1 MGRRWPPYA
10 GTGPGSSEEGAGIQG
25 PALLGHDGAVPTV
38 IIRSWTARA
47 ATLLVAALCALVIA
61 VVLIPGSPSGPGG
74 PGGGRMAVQVTA
86 WGALL
91 TGAAIVLWW
100 MPELRLETHGLT
112 VRNAWRTW
120 VLPWARIERCA
131 GRWGLELVL
140 DDGRRIRA
148 AAAPRGG
155 GLAAGLRYHA
165 EQRERQDRSAR
176 QRGRGSASGD
186 GAVVGLSG
194 RPVARPELVTP
205 GQGSHR
211 IQLDAAG
218 AMDLIE
224 LYREQALALAS
235 PGSQRASRSG
245 QARPEADHPQQDA
258 PLVRTNRVVVVG
270 AGLTA
275 MLLALAV
282 LL

>member
-1 MGRRWPPYA
+1 M
-10 GTGPGSSEEGAGIQG
+10 
-25 PALLGHDGAVPTV
+25 PTV
-38 IIRSWTARA
+38 VIRSWTARA

-131 GRWGLELVL
+131 GRWGVEIVL
-140 DDGRRIRA
+140 DDGRRVRA
-148 AAAPRGG
+148 AAAPREG

-165 EQRERQDRSAR
+165 EQREQQADRDSAG
-176 QRGRGSASGD
+176 RGRGSTAGALASRSRVRG
-186 GAVVGLSG
+186 G
-194 RPVARPELVTP
+194 PVAREELITP
-205 GQGSHR
+205 GQGTHR
-211 IQLDAAG
+211 VQLDAAG

-235 PGSQRASRSG
+235 QDSPGAGRSG
-245 QARPEADHPQQDA
+245 QARPRGRQHPEPAGRAVRPEADPPQQGA
-258 PLVRTNRVVVVG
+258 PLARTNWGVVVG
-270 AGLTA
+270 TGLTA
-275 MLLALAV
+275 LLLALAI